1 MEAIER
7 KPGLASALVA
17 AQKLAEAVEKD
28 ARNNFH
34 NYAYA
39 SAEAIIAEARSALSA
54 AGLAVLPLSIE
65 RDSDARD
72 HVWMG
77 EGDDAWI
84 SQPRRIKATYRLL
97 HESGESMDF
106 WSTTPVIPEKGR
118 PEDKAE
124 FGARTENLGY
134 ALRDLLLLPR
144 VKEEIPSGRDDR
156 NKAAPR
162 PPAQPAARPSAAPQ
176 GRPPAAPK
184 ADPPVTSAA
193 TSAKSAETTA
203 DAAGSAAPH
212 GGKTAPAAFREPGPA
227 AAAIASA
234 ANDELA
240 ARAAAKAKAEPR
252 EVVAEPEVIT
262 AEQDVEIGAL
272 FKRLKFSRVAATDL
286 VMQLVGKGPAHLTRV
301 DGDKVLAALK
311 EKLGAA

>member
-28 ARNNFH
+28 TRNNFH

-39 SAEAIIAEARSALSA
+39 SAEAIIAEARAALSA

-77 EGDDAWI
+77 EGDEAWI

-144 VKEEIPSGRDDR
+144 VKEDIPSGRDDR
-156 NKAAPR
+156 NKPAPR

-176 GRPPAAPK
+176 AKPAPTSPPPAAQ
-184 ADPPVTSAA
+184 A
-193 TSAKSAETTA
+193 T
-203 DAAGSAAPH
+203 
-212 GGKTAPAAFREPGPA
+212 PGPA
-227 AAAIASA
+227 AAALAQA
-234 ANDELA
+234 ATDELA
-240 ARAAAKAKAEPR
+240 ARAAAKAKAEPPR
-252 EVVAEPEVIT
+252 DVVAEPEGIT
-262 AEQDVEIGAL
+262 ADQDVEIGAL
-272 FKRLKFSRVAATDL
+272 FKQLKYSRIRATEF
-286 VMQLVGKGPAHLTRV
+286 VTELVGKGPAHLSRE

-311 EKLGAA
+311 EKVGAA